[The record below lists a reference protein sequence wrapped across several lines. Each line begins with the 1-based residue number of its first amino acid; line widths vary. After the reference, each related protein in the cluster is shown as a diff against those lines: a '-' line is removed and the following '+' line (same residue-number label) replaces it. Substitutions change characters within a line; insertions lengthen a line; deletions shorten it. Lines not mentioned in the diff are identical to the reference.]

1 MKNRKKNRLL
11 GYDYRQYGYYFV
23 TICSNNRIKWFGN
36 IENNHMVLN
45 LSGQIVRQQLQWL
58 EKRYSYIKL
67 DEYIIMPN
75 HIHGIIIIKNYVGN
89 GRDRS
94 LQQIKSL
101 SSIIGAFK
109 TTSSKLIHRNKL
121 LEFKWQKSFH
131 DHIIRNDK
139 SLHQIRE
146 YIINNP
152 LNWNNDE
159 NNIIPKYSKDG
170 ISKKPLPTI
179 KNRLF

>member
-89 GRDRS
+89 GRD
-94 LQQIKSL
+94 
-101 SSIIGAFK
+101 
-109 TTSSKLIHRNKL
+109 
-121 LEFKWQKSFH
+121 
-131 DHIIRNDK
+131 
-139 SLHQIRE
+139 
-146 YIINNP
+146 
-152 LNWNNDE
+152 
-159 NNIIPKYSKDG
+159 
-170 ISKKPLPTI
+170 
-179 KNRLF
+179 